1 MVKVFVMSICPDCFR
16 VKAML
21 KDHPNFMLVDI
32 GEHVRNLKAFLHL
45 RDSHPAFE
53 PIKAMGAIGIPCYV
67 TEEGDVSFA
76 MPDLTASTPK
86 EEQNSPLSSSE
97 AKGEGRACS
106 LDGKGC

>member
-1 MVKVFVMSICPDCFR
+1 MSTCPDCFR

-67 TEEGDVSFA
+67 TEDGDVSFA
-76 MPDLTASTPK
+76 MPDVAELDST
-86 EEQNSPLSSSE
+86 EQRQE
-97 AKGEGRACS
+97 AAEGGMCR
-106 LDGKGC
+106 LDGSGC

>member
-1 MVKVFVMSICPDCFR
+1 MIKVFVMSTCPDCFN

-21 KDHPNFMLVDI
+21 KEHPGFTLVDI

-53 PIKAMGAIGIPCYV
+53 PIKARGAIGIPCYV
-67 TEEGDVSFA
+67 TEDGDVSFS
-76 MPDLTASTPK
+76 MPDLAVTTPAEERNSPQSPS
-86 EEQNSPLSSSE
+86 EEQD
-97 AKGEGRACS
+97 EGMACS